1 MKEVIGYNEL
11 TNILNLLSQY
21 PKSNNENYKDTK
33 VTENKLISDEPENLI
48 NTKKKEINKEFSK
61 LVESLKEFGLSQ
73 KVSFAFPNSSIGDP
87 TLNST
92 SANETEAKFVV
103 ILTNIADIICKLN
116 AKDITNEIENL
127 INNLH
132 SLEVYARLDY
142 LKFSIINSTMVELK
156 KTKEEAKEG
165 IKREIKEINSK
176 YQKVDY
182 NIKKIQGNYIV
193 ILGIFASIILAFV
206 SSLAFSTSVLN
217 NIDKV
222 SIYRLVAIVSL
233 ISIFIVNT
241 LNFLFLFIKQIHY
254 NKHDKYSKF
263 NPVNCFN
270 IVMLIIILLTAV
282 AWYFGHPYE
291 HKTTTN
297 STTTININ
305 ASDLANCR
313 AK

>member
-1 MKEVIGYNEL
+1 MKKVIGYNEL

-33 VTENKLISDEPENLI
+33 VTENKLISDEPENVI
-48 NTKKKEINKEFSK
+48 NTKKKEINKEFLK
-61 LVESLKEFGLSQ
+61 LVKSLKNFGLSQ
-73 KVSFAFPNSSIGDP
+73 KVSFAFHNSSIGDT

-116 AKDITNEIENL
+116 AKNITDEIENL

-142 LKFSIINSTMVELK
+142 LKFSINSTMVELK
-156 KTKEEAKEG
+156 KTKEETERE

-182 NIKKIQGNYIV
+182 NIKKIQANYIV

-217 NIDKV
+217 NIDKA

-254 NKHDKYSKF
+254 DKDDKYSKF

-270 IVMLIIILLTAV
+270 IVMLFIILLTAL
-282 AWYFGHPYE
+282 AWYFYHPYE
-291 HKTTTN
+291 HKATN
-297 STTTININ
+297 NTATINIS
-305 ASDLANCR
+305 ASGLTNCSAR
-313 AK
+313 

>member
-1 MKEVIGYNEL
+1 
-11 TNILNLLSQY
+11 
-21 PKSNNENYKDTK
+21 
-33 VTENKLISDEPENLI
+33 
-48 NTKKKEINKEFSK
+48 
-61 LVESLKEFGLSQ
+61 
-73 KVSFAFPNSSIGDP
+73 
-87 TLNST
+87 
-92 SANETEAKFVV
+92 
-103 ILTNIADIICKLN
+103 
-116 AKDITNEIENL
+116 
-127 INNLH
+127 
-132 SLEVYARLDY
+132 
-142 LKFSIINSTMVELK
+142 MVELK
-156 KTKEEAKEG
+156 KTKEETKEG